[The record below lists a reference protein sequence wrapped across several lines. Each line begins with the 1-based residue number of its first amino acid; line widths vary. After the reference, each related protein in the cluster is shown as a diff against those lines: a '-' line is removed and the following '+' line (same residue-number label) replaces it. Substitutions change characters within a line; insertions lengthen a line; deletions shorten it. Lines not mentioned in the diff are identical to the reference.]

1 MISILLQPESRTS
14 LPGRPKEYDGKPVFL
29 TGEDVIK
36 IADAHSATPGQV
48 ALSWGVQRG
57 TVVIPKSENPER
69 IKQNITVYLPS
80 TT

>member
-1 MISILLQPESRTS
+1 M
-14 LPGRPKEYDGKPVFL
+14 FL

>member
-1 MISILLQPESRTS
+1 M
-14 LPGRPKEYDGKPVFL
+14 FL

-57 TVVIPKSENPER
+57 TVVIPKSENAER
-69 IKQNITVYLPS
+69 MAKNLQVRRTSLQRNCTLWIFLTEHWL
-80 TT
+80 TDL